1 MTSHSNKPGPSRFKK
16 QKYNPLCDEDEEAI
30 SDMVNEEIDIDSD
43 EQMDLAVEGETASE
57 ELSNK
62 KSESESETSGA
73 SVEGWK

>member
-43 EQMDLAVEGETASE
+43 E
-57 ELSNK
+57 
-62 KSESESETSGA
+62 
-73 SVEGWK
+73 